1 MASRVLKLLIA
12 GVCTLVLAQLFQPA
26 SRMSSVTPSRPA
38 PAPAPPPRTHGASD
52 KIVVGMHTSTP
63 RQVRHVDCQ
72 TWNCSCQ
79 GFSDVFDTWPYHWG
93 SATPEAKKFWMD
105 KKCDTYPASVT
116 HPEAHKND
124 KSDEILR
131 IDPDY
136 LVHLRSLDPIPK
148 HIHLIWPAKDVI
160 EANTDDPMIRHGAG
174 ALKRLN
180 PDWTVHVWN
189 YTDMF
194 AAIQAA
200 DPSLIDAAAKKILM
214 NAHTIERTDAFRMLI
229 MYTMGGLYQDMDRAY
244 SRPLSQVIH
253 PQTRMLIPT
262 YFDSNIMQDLMSS
275 AARNRVF
282 KRALLDQNA
291 IRKQLKR
298 VDGWASNSGIM
309 KMGPACWN
317 KAIAG
322 ELFGASLKHEWGN
335 QPGKE
340 RVKRAR
346 ELMEKESPLIVTAR
360 EQWCNGLLVENFDGC
375 KRLSRDKLYKKYLN
389 GVHWA
394 KAAKDRWKAHG
405 VEPE

>member
-1 MASRVLKLLIA
+1 MS
-12 GVCTLVLAQLFQPA
+12 GVT
-26 SRMSSVTPSRPA
+26 SSRP
-38 PAPAPPPRTHGASD
+38 RTDTSAH
-52 KIVVGMHTSTP
+52 GMHIP
-63 RQVRHVDCQ
+63 MPQRHVDCHA
-72 TWNCSCQ
+72 WNCSCQ
-79 GFSDVFDTWPYHWG
+79 GFSDVFDTWSYHWG
-93 SATPEAKKFWMD
+93 SAPQETKKFWLEQQ
-105 KKCDTYPASVT
+105 CDTYPAT
-116 HPEAHKND
+116 HPEARKKD
-124 KSDEILR
+124 KSDEVLK

-136 LVHLRSLDPIPK
+136 LTHLRSLGPIPK

-298 VDGWASNSGIM
+298 VDGWASDNGIM
-309 KMGPACWN
+309 KMGPDCWN
-317 KAIAG
+317 
-322 ELFGASLKHEWGN
+322 SL
-335 QPGKE
+335 
-340 RVKRAR
+340 
-346 ELMEKESPLIVTAR
+346 
-360 EQWCNGLLVENFDGC
+360 ENDAC
-375 KRLSRDKLYKKYLN
+375 INLY
-389 GVHWA
+389 
-394 KAAKDRWKAHG
+394 
-405 VEPE
+405 